1 MIDWARP
8 LRRVLGSATTP
19 LAAMAALAVATA
31 VASASTSCTRPS
43 SNGTTELH
51 EADAGPVVGVEV
63 MAFLSEA
70 RALHHDANVR
80 EETGN
85 VPAAIAALDRLTQAR
100 RPHEGTRVPEV
111 EEVLTDTHARIAEL
125 RLRNGDLDGASKD
138 IKAGMAHAPEA
149 TYFRGH
155 LLEVDGIIEEARA
168 ATLADAGKKE
178 DAQQARARALALLH
192 DAVLVQEKVIERSLE
207 GREAGK

>member
-1 MIDWARP
+1 MI
-8 LRRVLGSATTP
+8 LGLSRFASGFC
-19 LAAMAALAVATA
+19 LAVAITFAA
-31 VASASTSCTRPS
+31 VSCTKPS
-43 SNGTTELH
+43 GGAATEVH
-51 EADAGPVVGVEV
+51 DSDAGPAVDVEV

-80 EETGN
+80 EQMDDAKG
-85 VPAAIAALDRLTQAR
+85 AIAALDRLAHAR
-100 RPHEGTRVPEV
+100 RPHEGTLVPEV
-111 EEVLTDTHARIAEL
+111 EEVLADTHARIAEL
-125 RLRNGDLDGASKD
+125 RLRAGDLDGASKD

-168 ATLADAGKKE
+168 ATLADAGKKD
-178 DAQQARARALALLH
+178 DAQRARARALDLLH
-192 DAVLVQEKVIERSLE
+192 EAVLVQEKVIQLSLE